1 MRLDDFWDAGIT
13 IELIAISADFM
24 PANGRFCLKIDCG
37 ELMRASIR
45 ELFLEGRR
53 AIVMKSSLSQVKLRR
68 TQVQAGGFG

>member
-1 MRLDDFWDAGIT
+1 
-13 IELIAISADFM
+13 M

>member
-1 MRLDDFWDAGIT
+1 
-13 IELIAISADFM
+13 
-24 PANGRFCLKIDCG
+24 
-37 ELMRASIR
+37 LMRASIR